1 MPLPSL
7 PVATPRGHSDDA
19 ERPSLL
25 TSVGTLRT
33 GVRMFRT
40 AVRTLQP
47 PLPPRVLLPLLLV
60 LLLVSC
66 AEDDGPIAPPVGPGI
81 VEVEARVLLL
91 INQYR
96 GDNGLT
102 PLTLSDVITTQ
113 ARNHSRDM
121 ADGTVPF
128 SHDGFPERVEAI
140 KKEINIAGAGENVAM
155 NSGYTDPAR
164 AAVDAWI
171 KSDSHRANIQGD
183 YDLTGVG
190 VAQSSS
196 GGYYMTQIFVK
207 SR

>member
-1 MPLPSL
+1 MP
-7 PVATPRGHSDDA
+7 
-19 ERPSLL
+19 
-25 TSVGTLRT
+25 
-33 GVRMFRT
+33 
-40 AVRTLQP
+40 P
-47 PLPPRVLLPLLLV
+47 PLLRPVLLPLLLPLLLV

-66 AEDDGPIAPPVGPGI
+66 TEDDGPIAPPVDPGI

-91 INQYR
+91 IKQYR
-96 GDNGLT
+96 GDNGLA
-102 PLTLSDVITTQ
+102 PFAISDVITTQ
-113 ARNHSRDM
+113 ARNHSRAM

-190 VAQSSS
+190 VAQSSR
-196 GGYYMTQIFVK
+196 GGYYLTQIFAK